1 MSNILKV
8 SEEKLG
14 TYLALANGT
23 LNIPYTQR
31 PYEWSKSQITR
42 LFNDILSVYKRDQV
56 QHILN
61 FITIYEEDE
70 NLYIYDGQ
78 QRTVSLMIIICAF
91 VNKLKSLGE
100 NKVADQ
106 ITSEYI
112 CEESWK
118 TGNIAYK
125 INFSSEQTNNFFR
138 KYVING
144 NIINSNEDLTDYEK
158 KIKDN
163 YDIVNKLIEEHNIDI
178 TRDEIKNIIACLTD
192 QMLVIVLKT
201 PSEDVANQMFE
212 TLNNTGKKLA
222 DFYVL
227 KNNCVKVIGEELTSE
242 YWNEIESNT
251 DGLSKSK
258 FLTQFV
264 SIYNGKTSSKNV
276 YEALEKRKNIN
287 SKEGVKELLK
297 EMSCASKIFLQ
308 LNEPRQKN
316 KGDKKELDIFEGVV
330 KSLKLFKAEQ
340 YKPVIMAM
348 ELRQY
353 ELQDINIIMSEFLK
367 LHIRNIFIC
376 KNKANTLEKF
386 YPELAAKIY
395 SSEDELDV
403 SDIIKE
409 IRDKKLNNNEV
420 IQILEHRA
428 FMDSS
433 ENQQTRYILRQIYN
447 SINGEETKISQN
459 SDEVNLEHILP
470 KNPQKNSEWYKI
482 FSKDEDRNKYTYLLG
497 NLTLIQGKKNS
508 EASNKDFKE
517 KKEIYRNSSIIQ
529 NKEIAEKN
537 VWQMKEIIDRTIEL
551 SKKIIEIW

>member
-61 FITIYEEDE
+61 FITIYEEEE

-91 VNKLKSLGE
+91 VNKLRSLGE

-125 INFSSEQTNNFFR
+125 INFSSDQTNNFFR

-144 NIINSNEDLTDYEK
+144 DTINNNEDLTDYEK

-163 YDIVNKLIEEHNIDI
+163 YDIVNKLIEEHEIDI
-178 TRDEIKNIIACLTD
+178 TRDEIKRIIACLTD

-227 KNNCVKVIGEELTSE
+227 KNNCVKIIGEELTSE

-287 SKEGVKELLK
+287 SKEGVKEVLK

-316 KGDKKELDIFEGVV
+316 KGDKKELDIFEGIV
-330 KSLKLFKAEQ
+330 KTLKLFKAEQ
-340 YKPVIMAM
+340 YKPVIMSM

-353 ELQDINIIMSEFLK
+353 ELHDINTIMSEFLK
-367 LHIRNIFIC
+367 LHVRNIFIC
-376 KNKANTLEKF
+376 KNKANTLEQF
-386 YPELAAKIY
+386 YPELASKVY
-395 SSEDELDV
+395 SSKDKLV
-403 SDIIKE
+403 INDIIKG
-409 IRDKKLNNNEV
+409 IREKKLNDNEV
-420 IQILEHRA
+420 IQVLEHRI
-428 FMDSS
+428 FVDSS

-470 KNPQKNSEWYKI
+470 KNPHKNSKWYEI
-482 FSKDEDRNKYTYLLG
+482 FSREDDRKKYTYLLG

-508 EASNKDFKE
+508 EASNKDFND

-537 VWQMKEIIDRTIEL
+537 SWQMKDIIDRTTEL